1 MNTTTKK
8 SRGQRVVNRFRSVGI
23 VSYLSDDSFSRP
35 TESDIIKAIDS
46 GSIPNDLIA
55 ELPYT
60 LSGDYVGSH
69 VESSNRKYLIENY
82 GIVRSRFGGFYS
94 EYAGVSIV
102 DLIESINPNHNDNRL
117 WDDLADLQR
126 YPVLDDSLLSEL
138 ENESMS
144 EEWELWGR
152 SDLERAILDR
162 LDIFGLDS
170 IDSISELEKDSEFI
184 ETLYDNSHSEGIG
197 YWFDVD
203 RIAKR
208 IVESEDMLDLI
219 QFDVSGWVNSIRS
232 ECRHTENPSVSRCD
246 NREVIVTVPSL
257 GYRFLLTPDHN
268 LYFSPIRDLELGLP
282 IQWIAYGGCE
292 YSFLTIAR
300 GIDSVLGGSE

>member
-8 SRGQRVVNRFRSVGI
+8 SRGQRIVDRFRSVGI
-23 VSYLSDDSFSRP
+23 DSYLSDDSFSRP
-35 TESDIIKAIDS
+35 TESDIVKAIDS
-46 GSIPNDLIA
+46 GSIPDDLVA

-60 LSGDYVGSH
+60 LSGDYVGSF
-69 VESSNRKYLIENY
+69 VEISNREYLIENY
-82 GIVRSRFGGFYS
+82 GIVCPRFGGFHS
-94 EYAGVSIV
+94 EYAIVSIA
-102 DLIESINPNHNDNRL
+102 DLIDSLNPNHPDNRI

-138 ENESMS
+138 EMESMS
-144 EEWELWGR
+144 EEWESWGR
-152 SDLERAILDR
+152 SDLERAILGR

-170 IDSISELEKDSEFI
+170 IDSIAELEKDSEFT

-219 QFDVSGWVNSIRS
+219 QFDVSAWVNSIRS
-232 ECRHTENPSVSRCD
+232 ECRRSENPSVERCD

-257 GYRFLLTPDHN
+257 GYRFLLTPDDN
-268 LYFSPIRDLELGLP
+268 LYFSSIRDLELGLP
-282 IQWIAYGGCE
+282 IQWVAYGGCE

-300 GIDSVLGGSE
+300 AIDSVMGGSE